1 MRIVIQ
7 KIKSGAVRVQGQVTG
22 QIEQGFLLY
31 IGISPDD
38 DESDLAYCVR
48 KVSQMRLFE
57 DQEGKMNLSLMD
69 VGGAILSV
77 SQFTLYADTKKGNR
91 PSFASAAKPD
101 YAQALYDRFN
111 HLLRDLGIRV
121 ETGVFGAM
129 MEVDAINDGPVTIW
143 LDSKAR

>member
-38 DESDLAYCVR
+38 DEADLAYCVR

>member
-38 DESDLAYCVR
+38 DEADLAYCVR

-143 LDSKAR
+143 LDSKTR

>member
-38 DESDLAYCVR
+38 DEADLAYCVR

-111 HLLRDLGIRV
+111 HLLRDQGIRV